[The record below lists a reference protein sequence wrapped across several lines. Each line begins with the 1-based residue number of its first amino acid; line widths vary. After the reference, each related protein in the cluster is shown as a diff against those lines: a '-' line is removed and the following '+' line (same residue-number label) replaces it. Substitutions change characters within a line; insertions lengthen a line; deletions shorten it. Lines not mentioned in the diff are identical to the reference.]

1 MFSLNH
7 LPAHIMFS
15 RKRMLASLERAAS
28 ERGFTV
34 LKITNKKRIS
44 LLQSIERIRN
54 SRIISYIS
62 YSPMDDYVLVPLY
75 KQLCNI
81 GKTEKI
87 DLFLNSY
94 GGAVDTPYKIV
105 NLIREFCDSFS
116 VIIPFVAKSAAT
128 MVAIGADEIVMGPIS
143 ELGPIDP
150 LVKHPIYS
158 DLWVPVQ
165 SIRLCIDYIEEKLM
179 QSKDMK
185 ITASVLYPISNKL
198 DPWLLGDYEKS
209 IKASYQYAEALLEN
223 NMFKG
228 TKDRARIVTK
238 MMTEK
243 YFSHGYCINR
253 KEAANELGLNIV
265 YADGDLWH
273 IIWALYLAYDDYMQ
287 GKNYSSIMETAGG
300 VLDLPSAD

>member
-1 MFSLNH
+1 
-7 LPAHIMFS
+7 
-15 RKRMLASLERAAS
+15 MLCLS
-28 ERGFTV
+28 ERSFRV
-34 LKITNKKRIS
+34 LKLTSKKRLS
-44 LLQSIERIRN
+44 LLKSIEKIRN

-75 KQLCNI
+75 RQLCSI
-81 GKTEKI
+81 GKTERI

-105 NLIREFCDSFS
+105 NLLREFCDNFS

-150 LVKHPIYS
+150 LVRHPLYN

-165 SIRLCIDYIEEKLM
+165 SIRLCIEFMEEKLA
-179 QSKDMK
+179 QSKDPK
-185 ITASVLYPISNKL
+185 LTASVLYPISNKL
-198 DPWLLGDYEKS
+198 DPWILGDYEKS

-223 NMFKG
+223 NMFKNS
-228 TKDRARIVTK
+228 KDRAKTVTK
-238 MMTEK
+238 IMTEK

-253 KEAANELGLNIV
+253 KEALNELGLNIV

-273 IIWALYLAYDDYMQ
+273 LIWALYLAYDDYMQ
-287 GKNYSSIMETAGG
+287 GKNYSSIMETVSG
-300 VLDLPSAD
+300 VLELTNAD

>member
-1 MFSLNH
+1 MQF
-7 LPAHIMFS
+7 FV
-15 RKRMLASLERAAS
+15 S
-28 ERGFTV
+28 ERGFNV
-34 LKITNKKRIS
+34 VKITNKKRLS
-44 LLQSIERIRN
+44 LLKSIEKMRN
-54 SRIISYIS
+54 SRLISYIS

-75 KQLCNI
+75 KQLCSI
-81 GKTEKI
+81 GKTERI

-105 NLIREFCDSFS
+105 NLIREFCDNFS

-150 LVKHPIYS
+150 LVRHPIYN

-165 SIRLCIDYIEEKLM
+165 SIRLCIDFMEEKLA
-179 QSKDMK
+179 QSKDSK

-198 DPWLLGDYEKS
+198 DPWILGDYEKS

-223 NMFKG
+223 NMFKES
-228 TKDRARIVTK
+228 KDRAKSVTK
-238 MMTEK
+238 IMTEK

-253 KEAANELGLNIV
+253 KEALNDLGLNIV
-265 YADGDLWH
+265 YADGDMWH
-273 IIWALYLAYDDYMQ
+273 LIWALYLAYDDYMQ
-287 GKNYSSIMETAGG
+287 GKNYSSVMETVSG
-300 VLDLPSAD
+300 VLDLANPE

>member
-1 MFSLNH
+1 V
-7 LPAHIMFS
+7 
-15 RKRMLASLERAAS
+15 S
-28 ERGFTV
+28 ERGLIM
-34 LKITNKKRIS
+34 LKITNKKRLS
-44 LLQSIERIRN
+44 LLKSIEKMRN

-62 YSPMDDYVLVPLY
+62 YSPIDDYVLVPLY
-75 KQLCNI
+75 KQLCSI

-105 NLIREFCDSFS
+105 NLIREFCDNFS

-150 LVKHPIYS
+150 LVRHPIYT

-165 SIRLCIDYIEEKLM
+165 SIRLCIDFMEEKLA
-179 QSKDMK
+179 QSKDTK

-198 DPWLLGDYEKS
+198 DPWILGDYEKS

-223 NMFKG
+223 NMFKEN
-228 TKDRARIVTK
+228 KDRAKSVTK
-238 MMTEK
+238 VMTEK

-253 KEAANELGLNIV
+253 KEALNDLGLNIV
-265 YADGDLWH
+265 YADGDMWH
-273 IIWALYLAYDDYMQ
+273 LIWALYLAYDDYMQ
-287 GKNYSSIMETAGG
+287 GKNYSSVMETVSG
-300 VLDLPSAD
+300 VLDLANND

>member
-1 MFSLNH
+1 L
-7 LPAHIMFS
+7 
-15 RKRMLASLERAAS
+15 
-28 ERGFTV
+28 
-34 LKITNKKRIS
+34 LK
-44 LLQSIERIRN
+44 SIETMRN
-54 SRIISYIS
+54 SRLISYIS
-62 YSPMDDYVLVPLY
+62 YSPMDDNVLVPLY
-75 KQLCNI
+75 KQLCSI
-81 GKTEKI
+81 GKTERI

-105 NLIREFCDSFS
+105 NLIREFCDNFS

-150 LVKHPIYS
+150 LVKHPLYT

-165 SIRLCIDYIEEKLM
+165 SIRLCIDFMEEKLA
-179 QSKDMK
+179 QSKDSK

-198 DPWLLGDYEKS
+198 DPWILGDYEKS

-223 NMFKG
+223 NMFKQS
-228 TKDRARIVTK
+228 KERAKTVTK

-253 KEAANELGLNIV
+253 KEASNDLGLNIV
-265 YADGDLWH
+265 YADGDMWH
-273 IIWALYLAYDDYMQ
+273 LIWALYLAYDDYMQ
-287 GKNYSSIMETAGG
+287 GKNYSSVMETISG
-300 VLDLPSAD
+300 VIEANSD